1 MPLSPGPYRLTATVM
16 DSGGNEGQAT
26 VDFVVPNGPDLVITV
41 QQVDVVQNRAG
52 QFSIPVL
59 LVVTNRGDTA
69 ADAFEIA
76 AEYTLNGFTS
86 SVQLGDESYDVFTS
100 GPLAPGESFRYAGEV
115 LVFARSEL
123 YGRTVSLSVVA
134 DSCSGNEKFAATS
147 RETER
152 AEDHSLSRMIDVI
165 PPAGLN

>member
-1 MPLSPGPYRLTATVM
+1 M
-16 DSGGNEGQAT
+16 
-26 VDFVVPNGPDLVITV
+26 
-41 QQVDVVQNRAG
+41 QNRAG

-115 LVFARSEL
+115 LVFAQSEL
-123 YGRTVSLSVVA
+123 YGRTMSLSVVA
-134 DSCSGNEKFAATS
+134 DSCSGVERFAATC
-147 RETER
+147 RV
-152 AEDHSLSRMIDVI
+152 AESDEGNNRSPIIDVTL
-165 PPAGLN
+165 PAGLN